1 MITEIPIA
9 GLPLVAFISELG
21 CVFVPDDPDLLTVA
35 RTDLAAQLA
44 EASQTKE
51 QAK

>member
-9 GLPLVAFISELG
+9 GLPLVAFVSELG
-21 CVFVPDDPDLLTVA
+21 CVFVANNPELLTEA
-35 RTDLAAQLA
+35 RADLAAQLA
-44 EASQTKE
+44 EATQTKE